1 MLMARPN
8 GEERSISHFL
18 SVYAP
23 VNRATRGS
31 CPPRWLPPGDTTC
44 SQLQV
49 QKEKGLVLWKR
60 QREMKEREKK
70 RRLVLPIAAANH
82 FRWPALSHSHRVPS
96 RRAFGHNCQRPSL
109 KRSRDTRGGGTCHGI
124 TSVQLC
130 ALNSADRW
138 KQSPWINLKKTSVGQ
153 SGCLS
158 GINRS
163 GTQRRASA
171 WCAVGA
177 TLSQPAQ
184 AGSSIS

>member
-82 FRWPALSHSHRVPS
+82 FRWPALSHSYRVPS

-109 KRSRDTRGGGTCHGI
+109 KRSRDTRGGHMPRNHLRPTLRVKFRR
-124 TSVQLC
+124 SVKAV
-130 ALNSADRW
+130 ALNKLEKNVGRSIRLPFRY
-138 KQSPWINLKKTSVGQ
+138 QSVGYPATCV
-153 SGCLS
+153 GLV
-158 GINRS
+158 
-163 GTQRRASA
+163 RRRRN
-171 WCAVGA
+171 VIA
-177 TLSQPAQ
+177 TGP
-184 AGSSIS
+184 GW